1 MRAFMYRPLFLLL
14 FFSSIGFSQTLCLKK
29 ETDFFSCV
37 TTNNKIISICG
48 KISSNVPTNDWLQ
61 YRFGRHDHIELIYP
75 ESKIGSIS
83 KFEGNT
89 FNRYNVV
96 DLRFINSRNAYS
108 VSLNGPY
115 DGDEAAVRS
124 SASAGVNIKLKSKK
138 RVSISCSTIDSKKYY
153 DRFENLNNELR
164 FINGDTDLFF
174 KEQMYS

>member
-1 MRAFMYRPLFLLL
+1 MYRPLFLLL
-14 FFSSIGFSQTLCLKK
+14 LFSSLSFSQTLCLKH

-48 KISSNVPTNDWLQ
+48 EISSNDSTNDWLQ
-61 YRFGRHDHIELIYP
+61 YRFGRQEHIELIYP
-75 ESKIGSIS
+75 EPKAGSIS

-89 FNRYNVV
+89 FNRYNVI

-138 RVSISCSTIDSKKYY
+138 RVSISCSAIDSKKYY

-164 FINGDTDLFF
+164 FRNGDTDIFF
-174 KEQMYS
+174 KAKMY

>member
-14 FFSSIGFSQTLCLKK
+14 FFSSLGFGQTLCLKK

-48 KISSNVPTNDWLQ
+48 KISSNDHANDWLQ
-61 YRFGRHDHIELIYP
+61 YRFGRRDHIELIYP

-83 KFEGNT
+83 KFEGNA
-89 FNRYNVV
+89 FNKYNVV

-115 DGDEAAVRS
+115 HGDEATVRS
-124 SASAGVNIKLKSKK
+124 SASASVNIKLKSKN
-138 RVSISCSTIDSKKYY
+138 RASISCSTIDSKKYF

-174 KEQMYS
+174 KEQMY